1 MRKSIDNGRRSVERP
16 ELRCKVVPAEDGPRS
31 SFVWLPVPPS
41 SHIFAGVRLLDL
53 VPPLE
58 ESRHSGIS
66 FFWPDIR
73 RTWRPRP
80 PLSSL
85 CDFLRLVVGGRALW
99 AARRAQQPCTSG
111 QGLCAV
117 CRLRRKSIHFA
128 AVSYAPTLRGGGTRR
143 HGVYLRLAPTRSRP
157 AKQQSGRGTLVSIS
171 GATINR
177 AGGSG
182 AHASGAALGRLRSES
197 PMQAKEHGS

>member
-1 MRKSIDNGRRSVERP
+1 MQNRARRGRAKIVLRVATRP
-16 ELRCKVVPAEDGPRS
+16 PRVATS
-31 SFVWLPVPPS
+31 LPECVCS
-41 SHIFAGVRLLDL
+41 TLS
-53 VPPLE
+53 PLE

-73 RTWRPRP
+73 RIWRPRP

-117 CRLRRKSIHFA
+117 CRLRRKPIHFA
-128 AVSYAPTLRGGGTRR
+128 AVSCAPTLRGGGTRR

-157 AKQQSGRGTLVSIS
+157 AKQQSGRGTLVSIP

-177 AGGSG
+177 ACGSG
-182 AHASGAALGRLRSES
+182 AHASGAALGR
-197 PMQAKEHGS
+197 